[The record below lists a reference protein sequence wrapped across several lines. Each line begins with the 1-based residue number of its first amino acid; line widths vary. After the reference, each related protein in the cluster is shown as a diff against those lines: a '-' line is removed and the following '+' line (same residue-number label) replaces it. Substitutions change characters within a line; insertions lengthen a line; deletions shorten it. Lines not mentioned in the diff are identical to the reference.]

1 MRAAAILKSA
11 GRAADAA
18 DLLIDAGFPGGRF
31 ETMSFL
37 YRTQKPNSSC

>member
-18 DLLIDAGFPGGRF
+18 DRRRALLLPGTELHVSR
-31 ETMSFL
+31 
-37 YRTQKPNSSC
+37 KPNLVR